1 MTGTNKTRPGLT
13 LSNQQGFVVTVE
25 LILIITILVL
35 GSLVGLIAIRDAL
48 FKHYVNKQSTEAI
61 VADATGKLL
70 GKAVDFDEHDA
81 PRIFLFDRTLDDGQ
95 PRRTLIGVR
104 DDRFTSR
111 EAIYYSQ
118 QNCSGT
124 PCIKTTSDETTDSV
138 GADAQA
144 GSGNVSYFNTLQ
156 GFPNYAVGRGSDG
169 LPGALFR
176 ETPQVCPV
184 DIQSRW
190 VSQKVAAGEPCEAFN
205 VDDQPTDPAYA
216 GCLANSIEPCECP
229 GSYEDESDVLD
240 SYVPEIERSLEQTV
254 AQVNARIGPALS
266 LEVPSDFTVGTLC
279 CREAYDLDPEGLV
292 DAVVFVATEK
302 LIEEQLDL
310 SGSPLVE
317 EAVLAVIA
325 PLEGDIN
332 CTSFIEFRA
341 AESVPAAENPAENA
355 LEQFEAPFWVNAPGG
370 QSEDEWF
377 STEPSGSEGFR

>member
-1 MTGTNKTRPGLT
+1 MTGTNKTRPSLT
-13 LSNQQGFVVTVE
+13 LSNQKGFVVTVE

-61 VADATGKLL
+61 VADAPGKLL

-81 PRIFLFDRTLDDGQ
+81 PRIFLFDRTLGDGQ
-95 PRRTLIGVR
+95 TRRTLIGVR

-144 GSGNVSYFNTLQ
+144 GSGNVSYFNALQ

-176 ETPQVCPV
+176 ETTEVCPV

-190 VSQKVAAGEPCEAFN
+190 VSQKVVAGEPCEAFN
-205 VDDQPTDPAYA
+205 VDNQPTDPAYA
-216 GCLANSIEPCECP
+216 GCLANSVESCECP

-240 SYVPEIERSLEQTV
+240 NYVPEIERSLKKTV
-254 AQVNARIGPALS
+254 AQVNARIGPARS

-279 CREAYDLDPEGLV
+279 CREAYDLDPKGLV

-310 SGSPLVE
+310 SDSPLVE

-325 PLEGDIN
+325 PLEGGIN

-341 AESVPAAENPAENA
+341 AESVPAADNSAENA
-355 LEQFEAPFWVNAPGG
+355 LEQFEAPFWVNAPSG
-370 QSEDEWF
+370 QAEEEWF
-377 STEPSGSEGFR
+377 STEPTGSEGR

>member
-1 MTGTNKTRPGLT
+1 MNASTKARPGLS
-13 LSNQQGFVVTVE
+13 LANQQGFVITVE

-48 FKHYVNKQSTEAI
+48 FKHYVSKQSQETI
-61 VADATGKLL
+61 VADANGRLL

-81 PRIFLFDRTLDDGQ
+81 PRIFLFDRTLADGQ
-95 PRRTLIGVR
+95 TRRTLIGVR

-111 EAIYYSQ
+111 ETIYYSQ

-138 GADAQA
+138 GADGQS
-144 GSGNVSYFNTLQ
+144 GSGNVSYFNALQ
-156 GFPNYAVGRGSDG
+156 GSPNYAVGRGSEG

-176 ETPQVCPV
+176 ETTEVCPV

-190 VSQKVAAGEPCEAFN
+190 VSQKVVAGEPCEAFS
-205 VDDQPTDPAYA
+205 VDNQPTDLAHA
-216 GCLANSIEPCECP
+216 SCLANAVESCECP

-240 SYVPEIERSLEQTV
+240 NYVPEIERSLKRTV
-254 AQVNARIGPALS
+254 AQINARIGPALS
-266 LEVPSDFTVGTLC
+266 LDIPYDFTIGTLC

-292 DAVVFVATEK
+292 DAVVFVATET

-310 SGSPLVE
+310 SANPLAE
-317 EAVLAVIA
+317 EAVLSVIA

-332 CTSFIEFRA
+332 CTTFIEFRA
-341 AESVPAAENPAENA
+341 AESVPAADNPAENA
-355 LEQFEAPFWVNAPGG
+355 LEQFTAPFWVNAPSGLAD
-370 QSEDEWF
+370 DEWF
-377 STEPSGSEGFR
+377 STEPTGSEGS